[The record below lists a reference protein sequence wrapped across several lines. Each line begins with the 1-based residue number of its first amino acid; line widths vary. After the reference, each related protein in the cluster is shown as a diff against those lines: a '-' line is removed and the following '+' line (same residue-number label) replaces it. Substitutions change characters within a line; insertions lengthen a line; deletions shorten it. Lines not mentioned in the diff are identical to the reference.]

1 LRREL
6 LTPMYGP
13 AVRHCA
19 IAGEGLIESN
29 RRAPDAFFLFF
40 ELPASR
46 YREIYYGQGRK

>member
-1 LRREL
+1 